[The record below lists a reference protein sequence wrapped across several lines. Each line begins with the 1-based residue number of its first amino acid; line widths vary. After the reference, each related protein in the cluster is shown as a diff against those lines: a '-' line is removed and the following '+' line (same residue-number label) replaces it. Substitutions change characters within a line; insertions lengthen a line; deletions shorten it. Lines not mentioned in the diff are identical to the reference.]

1 MIFNSIKENYKNCI
15 VFKWKPNITFD
26 FKIKKIRQDNKQI
39 LWELYCYTYNKEY
52 IIFPIE
58 KYKITYVSLE
68 VDVLYDDGSVIEFIF
83 NNNENMFEPMKLRND
98 KIFPNFIDIALDN
111 WNCLLNNISFN

>member
-1 MIFNSIKENYKNCI
+1 M
-15 VFKWKPNITFD
+15 
-26 FKIKKIRQDNKQI
+26 
-39 LWELYCYTYNKEY
+39 
-52 IIFPIE
+52 
-58 KYKITYVSLE
+58 
-68 VDVLYDDGSVIEFIF
+68 LYDDGSVIEFIF